1 MGILYGKLR
10 IAMAAIGVMVML
22 PLSSILADGYPWWL
36 VVTQTPTAG
45 WFRLESSFATNMTTT
60 VVRLYGEAVT
70 NMTNNG
76 RTSTVYFSSIS
87 GSNAWSWIQG
97 NSNIVVWSSNSLINI
112 SNVLFNLPT
121 DTWNTALQP
130 VNTQG
135 LFKTTFFSEGLTNG
149 FGATGQ
155 TLYITFKTNYSASSS
170 STNLN
175 TSLWSFDSDN
185 DLIPNTSATVTVDM
199 WWKLDSDGDLV
210 PR

>member
-1 MGILYGKLR
+1 MGILYSKLR

-87 GSNAWSWIQG
+87 SSNAWSWIQG

-121 DTWNTALQP
+121 NNWNWS
-130 VNTQG
+130 TQAVIAVSNMIG
-135 LFKTTFFSEGLTNG
+135 SISVGAVTNG
-149 FGATGQ
+149 ISGIWELSEDLASLVTISKPQAWTAGLWMLNEDGSVSPSGATTYD
-155 TLYITFKTNYSASSS
+155 TLWTTNSSGDIT
-170 STNLN
+170 
-175 TSLWSFDSDN
+175 
-185 DLIPNTSATVTVDM
+185 
-199 WWKLDSDGDLV
+199 